1 MALFDGLDIPPELE
15 TLFNALLSLGNN
27 SSSLGKRPV
36 VSSGDTL
43 KKRVLNNRSLFILWK
58 SLYDG
63 FDSTRKG
70 AWQLYW
76 ATLPFGSHSGSN
88 GWPGSGYSAFVY
100 INAPIYRVGGDLL
113 LDPPSTN
120 IIVDPNFTMGN
131 AWWDFDDTAD
141 WESHDGFARCTG
153 GTNGLFSGDMSSPPG
168 AYALDF
174 DVSNSNNG
182 NATVFEPTDMV
193 FLDDAPLTDG
203 HQHYTG
209 LAGFQVEQLIFLQQG
224 FTGDITNVVLI
235 RTGNG

>member
-100 INAPIYRVGGDLL
+100 VNAPIYKVGGDLQ
-113 LDPPSTN
+113 LDPPTIN
-120 IIVDPNFTMGN
+120 IVVNGGFSPTPDP
-131 AWWDFDDTAD
+131 WDFDDEPNCSWA
-141 WESHDGFARCTG
+141 DGFASFNAFPADLVQIMAQEAHDIVTTSFVASGVNG
-153 GTNGLFSGDMSSPPG
+153 GSLTLFTTNTNQLLFS
-168 AYALDF
+168 
-174 DVSNSNNG
+174 DVVVNG
-182 NATVFEPTDMV
+182 FNQQTKTVVAADDGLSIFTTD
-193 FLDDAPLTDG
+193 
-203 HQHYTG
+203 
-209 LAGFQVEQLIFLQQG
+209 
-224 FTGDITNVVLI
+224 FTGVITDVKVLVSP
-235 RTGNG
+235 